1 ALDAESERSVQE
13 ALEQAS
19 KGRTTIS
26 IAHRLSTIQ
35 NADIIHV
42 VEDGCIIESGSHT
55 ELLALNGRYVDLVKS
70 QL

>member
-1 ALDAESERSVQE
+1 VQE

-35 NADIIHV
+35 NADMIHV
-42 VEDGCIIESGSHT
+42 VEDGRIVESGSHV
-55 ELLALNGRYVDLVKS
+55 ELLALNGRYVDVSIRSMIPHWLM
-70 QL
+70 LI